1 MNLSPKKAR
10 SEWVKALR
18 SGKYRQGTHVLRSP
32 VDETYCCLGVA
43 CDLYAD
49 LEDNQMAKWEDDTAW
64 TFLGHVCTMPNQV
77 GRWLGIKPKSSFSQ
91 YLSARN
97 DSGETFEKIAD
108 HIEMLEQVK
117 DKEAAE
123 RSRQLTK
130 LTDKHNLDKEV
141 PTDEAD

>member
-18 SGKYRQGTHVLRSP
+18 SGKYRQGTHVLRST

-43 CDLYAD
+43 CDLYSE
-49 LEDNQMAKWEDDTAW
+49 LEGNSMVKWKNNISSSWE
-64 TFLGHVCTMPNQV
+64 FLGHICTLPNQV
-77 GRWLGIKPKSSFSQ
+77 GRWLGITRPSFSEH
-91 YLSARN
+91 LSSMN
-97 DSGETFEKIAD
+97 DSGKTFDEIAS

-123 RSRQLTK
+123 RKKQLIK
-130 LTDKHNLDKEV
+130 LTDKHNLDKKV
-141 PTDEAD
+141 STDE